1 MSKGKMMFRLIPDA
15 KRVVLISFSFW
26 AQVIGVLL
34 LLVPAALYLIAG
46 IEFSPYLL
54 GNLSLGFGCFGIYG
68 RVLAQQGGL
77 LKNHLIMIG
86 VSIAIVL
93 ASMAVA
99 SAGDSKVR
107 LQEPESPAI
116 EKQALDMAIPILFGL
131 EGMRNTAY
139 RDVVGVLTICAGITR
154 DVYVGEFR
162 SDEQCAKDTKVE
174 FVKYLR
180 GWKSYLADETIDVRL
195 PSHRYA
201 AFGLFAYNVGI
212 AGAGKSTATKRLN
225 AGNVIGACEAM
236 TWWNKAGGRV
246 WRGLMKRR
254 ACESE
259 MCLDGSVGSCPA

>member
-1 MSKGKMMFRLIPDA
+1 MFNIIPDA

-34 LLVPAALYLIAG
+34 LLVPTALYLFAE

-54 GNLSLGFGCFGIYG
+54 GYLSLGFGCFGIIG

-93 ASMAVA
+93 ASMAAA
-99 SAGDSKVR
+99 SAGDGKFR
-107 LQEPESPAI
+107 LHVPEPPAI
-116 EKQALDMAIPILFGL
+116 EQQALEMAIPILFGL

-162 SDEQCAKDTKVE
+162 SDKQCAKDTEVE
-174 FVKYLR
+174 FIKYLH
-180 GWKSYLADETIDVRL
+180 GWKSYLTAETIEARL

-201 AFGLFAYNVGI
+201 AFGLFTYNVGI
-212 AGAGKSTATKRLN
+212 GGAGKSTATKRLN
-225 AGNVIGACEAM
+225 AGNITGACEAM

-246 WRGLMKRR
+246 WRGLVTRR
-254 ACESE
+254 TCESE
-259 MCLDGSVGSCPA
+259 MCLDGTVASCPA